1 MNNESKSEII
11 ILKKKEIEQQKVYYI
26 YNGEFD
32 PILIKIFYESLDE
45 KEFENRKTFK
55 KYFIEK
61 DYNDDIYKVL
71 PQDLLFNKLEYYFTF
86 FSETKIDF
94 FKLPEEED
102 LNKDP
107 ESNIEKML
115 QIYYKYVLKIYK
127 NRKNISKKEVEKILQ
142 SAKKDFTSEIKRIG
156 ELENYQNKLI
166 ADYLRLNACLFEMK
180 YNFKDY
186 PKHDFEY
193 QLQIFDENI
202 KNCNNFNQQ
211 REILWDS
218 FNQYKNEQY
227 EDKYEENEDYY
238 FFLRLYYLD
247 KLLLEEKVSNQ
258 MNVNVKKSVKRIKKD
273 NPKKYEKLLPYL
285 KIYNLSEDNL
295 DDNYEKIRKKLM
307 DPNNLKKGFMNN
319 IKRRDLI
326 NLIENNKISKQI
338 ILLCLY
344 AFKNIIYPLE
354 SIIGYLVIIY
364 DGLISENLFN
374 ENKII
379 LKDSDLQKELIK
391 INDNDFKKSVFDSL
405 IQYLYEKF
413 DSYKIVK
420 IKKIPFFQL
429 LIVNMFLWRINLAK
443 KNDEI
448 LSFFNIFKIMEIKL
462 SFDFKAVKLFKSYIL
477 IYEIIGDIYLKHK
490 YYRQAKRIYNSA
502 IRKII
507 ENETENKYE
516 SVFLNLKQ
524 KKAICKYYC
533 GYNIEIIRE
542 IKINN

>member
-11 ILKKKEIEQQKVYYI
+11 ILKKKEIEKQKVYYI

-32 PILIKIFYESLDE
+32 PILIKIFYKSLYE
-45 KEFENRKTFK
+45 KESENRKAFK

-61 DYNDDIYKVL
+61 DYNHAIYKVL
-71 PQDLLFNKLEYYFTF
+71 PQDLLFNKLEYYFNF
-86 FSETKIDF
+86 FSETNFDF
-94 FKLPEEED
+94 FNLPEEEKEED

-107 ESNIEKML
+107 ESNIIKML
-115 QIYYKYVLKIYK
+115 QIYYKYILKIYK
-127 NRKNISKKEVEKILQ
+127 NRKDISKKEVEKNLK
-142 SAKKDFTSEIKRIG
+142 SAKKNFTSEIERMK
-156 ELENYQNKLI
+156 NNNKLI

-218 FNQYKNEQY
+218 FNQYKNEQC

-307 DPNNLKKGFMNN
+307 DPNNLKKEFINN
-319 IKRRDLI
+319 IKRIDLN

-344 AFKNIIYPLE
+344 AFQNIIYPLE

-379 LKDSDLQKELIK
+379 LKDSDLQKELIE

-429 LIVNMFLWRINLAK
+429 LIVNMFLWRINLE
-443 KNDEI
+443 KNDDEI

-516 SVFLNLKQ
+516 RVFINLKQ

-533 GYNIEIIRE
+533 GYNIEINRE
-542 IKINN
+542 IN

>member
-1 MNNESKSEII
+1 MNNENKSEII
-11 ILKKKEIEQQKVYYI
+11 ILKKKEIAQQKVYYI

-45 KEFENRKTFK
+45 KESENRKTFK

-102 LNKDP
+102 LNKVP

-127 NRKNISKKEVEKILQ
+127 NRKDISKKETEKILQ

-156 ELENYQNKLI
+156 ELENDQNKLI
-166 ADYLRLNACLFEMK
+166 DDYLCLNACLFEMK

-186 PKHDFEY
+186 PKNDFEF

-202 KNCNNFNQQ
+202 KNCNFNQQ

-218 FNQYKNEQY
+218 FNQYKNK
-227 EDKYEENEDYY
+227 KYKENEDYY

-247 KLLLEEKVSNQ
+247 KLLLEEKESNQ
-258 MNVNVKKSVKRIKKD
+258 MNVKESIENIKTD
-273 NPKKYEKLLPYL
+273 NPQKYEKLLPYL

-295 DDNYEKIRKKLM
+295 DDNYKKIRKKLM
-307 DPNNLKKGFMNN
+307 DANNLKKEFINN
-319 IKRRDLI
+319 IKRIDLN

-344 AFKNIIYPLE
+344 AFQNIIYPLE

-374 ENKII
+374 ENKIV
-379 LKDSDLQKELIK
+379 LKDSDLQKELIE

-420 IKKIPFFQL
+420 IKKIPLFQL

-443 KNDEI
+443 NNDEI

-533 GYNIEIIRE
+533 GYNIEINRE
-542 IKINN
+542 IN

>member
-11 ILKKKEIEQQKVYYI
+11 ILKKKEIEKQKVYYI

-32 PILIKIFYESLDE
+32 PILIKIFFKSLYE
-45 KEFENRKTFK
+45 KESENRKAFK

-61 DYNDDIYKVL
+61 DYNHAIYKVL

-127 NRKNISKKEVEKILQ
+127 NRKDISKKEVEKILQ

-218 FNQYKNEQY
+218 FNQYKNEQC

-247 KLLLEEKVSNQ
+247 KLLLEEKESNQ
-258 MNVNVKKSVKRIKKD
+258 MNVKESIENIKTD
-273 NPKKYEKLLPYL
+273 NPQKYEKLLPYL
-285 KIYNLSEDNL
+285 KIYNLSEDNVG
-295 DDNYEKIRKKLM
+295 DNYEKIRKKLM

-379 LKDSDLQKELIK
+379 LKDSDLQKELIE

>member
-11 ILKKKEIEQQKVYYI
+11 ILKKKEIEKQKVYYL
-26 YNGEFD
+26 YDGEFD
-32 PILIKIFYESLDE
+32 PILINIFYKSFDE
-45 KEFENRKTFK
+45 KESENRKTFK

-61 DYNDDIYKVL
+61 CYNDAIYKVL
-71 PQDLLFNKLEYYFTF
+71 DQDLLFNKLEYYFTF

-127 NRKNISKKEVEKILQ
+127 NRKDISKKEVEKILQ

-295 DDNYEKIRKKLM
+295 DDNYEKI
-307 DPNNLKKGFMNN
+307 
-319 IKRRDLI
+319 
-326 NLIENNKISKQI
+326 
-338 ILLCLY
+338 
-344 AFKNIIYPLE
+344 
-354 SIIGYLVIIY
+354 
-364 DGLISENLFN
+364 
-374 ENKII
+374 
-379 LKDSDLQKELIK
+379 
-391 INDNDFKKSVFDSL
+391 
-405 IQYLYEKF
+405 
-413 DSYKIVK
+413 
-420 IKKIPFFQL
+420 
-429 LIVNMFLWRINLAK
+429 
-443 KNDEI
+443 
-448 LSFFNIFKIMEIKL
+448 
-462 SFDFKAVKLFKSYIL
+462 
-477 IYEIIGDIYLKHK
+477 
-490 YYRQAKRIYNSA
+490 
-502 IRKII
+502 
-507 ENETENKYE
+507 
-516 SVFLNLKQ
+516 
-524 KKAICKYYC
+524 
-533 GYNIEIIRE
+533 
-542 IKINN
+542 

>member
-1 MNNESKSEII
+1 M
-11 ILKKKEIEQQKVYYI
+11 
-26 YNGEFD
+26 
-32 PILIKIFYESLDE
+32 
-45 KEFENRKTFK
+45 
-55 KYFIEK
+55 
-61 DYNDDIYKVL
+61 
-71 PQDLLFNKLEYYFTF
+71 LFNKLEYYFTF

-127 NRKNISKKEVEKILQ
+127 NRKDISKKEVEKILQ

-166 ADYLRLNACLFEMK
+166 ADYLRLNACLFEKK

-379 LKDSDLQKELIK
+379 LKDSDLQKELIE

-420 IKKIPFFQL
+420 IKKIPLFQL

-443 KNDEI
+443 TNDEI

>member
-1 MNNESKSEII
+1 MNNENKSEII
-11 ILKKKEIEQQKVYYI
+11 ILKKKEIAQQKVYYI

-45 KEFENRKTFK
+45 KESENRKTFK

-102 LNKDP
+102 LNKVP

-127 NRKNISKKEVEKILQ
+127 NRKDISKKETEKILQ

-156 ELENYQNKLI
+156 ELENDQNKLI
-166 ADYLRLNACLFEMK
+166 ADYLCLNACLFEMK

-186 PKHDFEY
+186 PKNDFEF

-202 KNCNNFNQQ
+202 KNCNFNQQ

-218 FNQYKNEQY
+218 FNQYKNK
-227 EDKYEENEDYY
+227 KYKENEDYY

-247 KLLLEEKVSNQ
+247 KLLLEEKESNQ
-258 MNVNVKKSVKRIKKD
+258 MNVKESIENIKTD
-273 NPKKYEKLLPYL
+273 NPQKYEKLLPYL
-285 KIYNLSEDNL
+285 KIYNLSEDNVG
-295 DDNYEKIRKKLM
+295 DNYEKIRKKLM
-307 DPNNLKKGFMNN
+307 DPNNLKKEFMNN
-319 IKRRDLI
+319 IKRIDLN

-344 AFKNIIYPLE
+344 AFQNIIYPLE

-374 ENKII
+374 ENKIV
-379 LKDSDLQKELIK
+379 LKDSDLQKELIE

-420 IKKIPFFQL
+420 IKKIPLFQL

-443 KNDEI
+443 NNDEI

-507 ENETENKYE
+507 ENETEKKYE
-516 SVFLNLKQ
+516 RVFLNLKQ

>member
-11 ILKKKEIEQQKVYYI
+11 ILKKKEIEKQKVYYI

-32 PILIKIFYESLDE
+32 PILIKIFFKSLYE
-45 KEFENRKTFK
+45 KESENRKAFK

-61 DYNDDIYKVL
+61 DYNHAIYKVL
-71 PQDLLFNKLEYYFTF
+71 PQDLLFNKLEYYFNF
-86 FSETKIDF
+86 FSETNFDF
-94 FKLPEEED
+94 FNLPEEEKEED

-107 ESNIEKML
+107 ESNIIKML
-115 QIYYKYVLKIYK
+115 QIYYKYILKIYK
-127 NRKNISKKEVEKILQ
+127 NRKDISKKEVEKNLK
-142 SAKKDFTSEIKRIG
+142 SAKKNFTSEIERMK
-156 ELENYQNKLI
+156 NNNKLI

-186 PKHDFEY
+186 PEGRFTFK
-193 QLQIFDENI
+193 LQIFDENI
-202 KNCNNFNQQ
+202 KNCNFNHQ
-211 REILWDS
+211 REFLWDI
-218 FNQYKNEQY
+218 FNQYKK
-227 EDKYEENEDYY
+227 KYGENEEHYH
-238 FFLRLYYLD
+238 FFLRLHYLD
-247 KLLLEEKVSNQ
+247 KLLLEEKESNQ
-258 MNVNVKKSVKRIKKD
+258 MNAKESIEKIKKD
-273 NPKKYEKLLPYL
+273 NPQKYEKLLPYL
-285 KIYNLSEDNL
+285 KIYNLSEDNV
-295 DDNYEKIRKKLM
+295 DDNCEKIREKLVE
-307 DPNNLKKGFMNN
+307 PNNLKKEFINN
-319 IKRRDLI
+319 IKRIDLN

-344 AFKNIIYPLE
+344 AFQNIIYPLE

-364 DGLISENLFN
+364 NGLISENLFN
-374 ENKII
+374 ENKIV
-379 LKDSDLQKELIK
+379 LKDSDLHKELIE
-391 INDNDFKKSVFDSL
+391 INDNDFKKSVFDSF

-462 SFDFKAVKLFKSYIL
+462 SLDFKAVKLFKSYIL

-516 SVFLNLKQ
+516 RVFINLKQ

-533 GYNIEIIRE
+533 GYNIEINRE
-542 IKINN
+542 IN

>member
-11 ILKKKEIEQQKVYYI
+11 ILKKKEIEKQKVYYL
-26 YNGEFD
+26 YDGEFD
-32 PILIKIFYESLDE
+32 PILINIFYKSFDE
-45 KEFENRKTFK
+45 KESENRKTFK

-61 DYNDDIYKVL
+61 GYNDAIYKVL
-71 PQDLLFNKLEYYFTF
+71 DQDLLFNKLEYYFTF

-127 NRKNISKKEVEKILQ
+127 NRKDISKKEVEKILQ

-247 KLLLEEKVSNQ
+247 KLLLEEKNQ
-258 MNVNVKKSVKRIKKD
+258 MNVKESIEKIKKD
-273 NPKKYEKLLPYL
+273 NPKNMKNYYL
-285 KIYNLSEDNL
+285 
-295 DDNYEKIRKKLM
+295 
-307 DPNNLKKGFMNN
+307 
-319 IKRRDLI
+319 
-326 NLIENNKISKQI
+326 ISKYI
-338 ILLCLY
+338 T
-344 AFKNIIYPLE
+344 YP
-354 SIIGYLVIIY
+354 
-364 DGLISENLFN
+364 
-374 ENKII
+374 
-379 LKDSDLQKELIK
+379 
-391 INDNDFKKSVFDSL
+391 
-405 IQYLYEKF
+405 
-413 DSYKIVK
+413 
-420 IKKIPFFQL
+420 
-429 LIVNMFLWRINLAK
+429 
-443 KNDEI
+443 
-448 LSFFNIFKIMEIKL
+448 KIML
-462 SFDFKAVKLFKSYIL
+462 A
-477 IYEIIGDIYLKHK
+477 IIM
-490 YYRQAKRIYNSA
+490 
-502 IRKII
+502 
-507 ENETENKYE
+507 
-516 SVFLNLKQ
+516 
-524 KKAICKYYC
+524 KK
-533 GYNIEIIRE
+533 
-542 IKINN
+542 

>member
-11 ILKKKEIEQQKVYYI
+11 ILKKKEIEKQKVYYL
-26 YNGEFD
+26 YDGEFD
-32 PILIKIFYESLDE
+32 PILINIFYKSFDE
-45 KEFENRKTFK
+45 KESENRKTFK

-61 DYNDDIYKVL
+61 GYNDAIYKVL
-71 PQDLLFNKLEYYFTF
+71 DQDLLFNKLEYYFTF

-127 NRKNISKKEVEKILQ
+127 NRKDISKKKVKKILR
-142 SAKKDFTSEIKRIG
+142 SAKKEFTSEIKRIG

-166 ADYLRLNACLFEMK
+166 ADYLRLNACLFEKK

-379 LKDSDLQKELIK
+379 LKDSDLQKELIE

-533 GYNIEIIRE
+533 GYNIEINKE